1 MICNSLAKSL
11 QSGLTHYLTNIVA
24 NNAEKVE
31 NFIIQRLL
39 YRIKSLTLQTK
50 RDMDKKNKEIEISE
64 PRMVKSHDV
73 KLDTEYAEWIAEVKY
88 RYRSAQVKAAVK
100 VNGEKLLF
108 NWQMGRDLVQKKA
121 EERWGAGVVE
131 QVSLDLRRE
140 FPQEDGFSARN
151 LHYMKQWYLYYTT
164 EASKLQRPIAEIVL
178 MTGIEVKSAKLQ
190 RPVAELKEE
199 KLQRP
204 IGELVKQPVSE
215 TENYPNDEFPLP
227 FALVPWGQHI
237 EIITRSESLEEAL
250 FYMQHVIEK
259 GLSRTALVNCYK
271 AHLYEHQGKIVNNF
285 STYLPEPQSHLVQE
299 VLKENYDFGF
309 ATIDHEPFEERELED
324 ALTNDVTN
332 LLLEMGTGFAFMGRQ
347 KEIIVGGRSRKIDL
361 LFYHV
366 RLRCYIAC
374 EIKVKPFE
382 PEFTGKLN
390 YYVSAV
396 DELVKAPDDNPT
408 IGLLICSDMDKTD
421 VQWSFRGITTPMGVA
436 ITTIS
441 VSKICYLPKSN

>member
-1 MICNSLAKSL
+1 MNKD
-11 QSGLTHYLTNIVA
+11 NIFD
-24 NNAEKVE
+24 NN
-31 NFIIQRLL
+31 
-39 YRIKSLTLQTK
+39 
-50 RDMDKKNKEIEISE
+50 E
-64 PRMVKSHDV
+64 PLIVKSHDLT
-73 KLDTEYAEWIAEVKY
+73 LDTEYAEWIAEVKH
-88 RYRSAQVKAAVK
+88 RYRSAQTKAAVK

-108 NWQMGRDLVQKKA
+108 NWQMGRDLSQKKA

-140 FPQEDGFSARN
+140 FPKEDGFSARN
-151 LHYMKQWYLYYTT
+151 LRYMKQWYQYYTT
-164 EASKLQRPIAEIVL
+164 EA
-178 MTGIEVKSAKLQ
+178 AKLQ
-190 RPVAELKEE
+190 RPVAEIMAVAGMDVNPQ

-204 IGELVKQPVSE
+204 IAEFKKTNQSPADE
-215 TENYPNDEFPLP
+215 TFPLP
-227 FALVPWGQHI
+227 FALIPWGQHI
-237 EIITRSESLEEAL
+237 EIFTRSESLEEAL
-250 FYMQHVIEK
+250 FYMQQVIEK
-259 GLSRTALVNCYK
+259 GLSRTALINCYK

-285 STYLPEPQSHLVQE
+285 TEFLPDVQSQLVQE

-309 ATIDHEPFEERELED
+309 ATVDHELFEERELED
-324 ALTNDVTN
+324 ALTSDVTN

-382 PEFTGKLN
+382 PEFAGKLN

-396 DELVKAPDDNPT
+396 DELLKAPDDNPT

-436 ITTIS
+436 TYNNIRIKD
-441 VSKICYLPKSN
+441 VLPTQEQLKERMELLQKELRETKRLMKKTDE

>member
-1 MICNSLAKSL
+1 
-11 QSGLTHYLTNIVA
+11 
-24 NNAEKVE
+24 
-31 NFIIQRLL
+31 
-39 YRIKSLTLQTK
+39 
-50 RDMDKKNKEIEISE
+50 MDKKNKEIEISD

-73 KLDTEYAEWIAEVKY
+73 KLDADYAEWIAEVKH

-108 NWQMGRDLVQKKA
+108 NWQLGRDLVQKKA

-131 QVSLDLRRE
+131 QVSLDLKRE
-140 FPQEDGFSARN
+140 FPNEDGFSTSN
-151 LHYMKQWYLYYTT
+151 LWYMKKWYLFYTNQ
-164 EASKLQRPIAEIVL
+164 ASSEKLQRLVGELQSSINQERI
-178 MTGIEVKSAKLQ
+178 KLQ
-190 RPVAELKEE
+190 RPV
-199 KLQRP
+199 
-204 IGELVKQPVSE
+204 GELVKQPVSE
-215 TENYPNDEFPLP
+215 TENDAINEFPIP

-259 GLSRTALVNCYK
+259 GLSRTALVNSYK

-285 STYLPEPQSHLVQE
+285 SRYLPEPQSHLVQE

-309 ATIDHEPFEERELED
+309 ATVDHEPFEERELED
-324 ALTNDVTN
+324 ALTSDVTN

-396 DELVKAPDDNPT
+396 DELLKAPDDNPT

-436 ITTIS
+436 TYNNIRI
-441 VSKICYLPKSN
+441 KDMLPTQEQLKERMELLQKELRATKRLMKKASE